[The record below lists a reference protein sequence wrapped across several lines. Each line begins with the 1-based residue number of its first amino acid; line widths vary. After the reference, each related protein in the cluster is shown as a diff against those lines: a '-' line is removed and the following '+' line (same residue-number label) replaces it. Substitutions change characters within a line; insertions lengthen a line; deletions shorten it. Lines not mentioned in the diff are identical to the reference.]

1 MGKIFKKIFVK
12 FTNLLYFFSTIWS
25 NGVGVNK
32 MDKRKADEI
41 ITQYL
46 QKIYGFAVKKS
57 FSFDEAEDLCSDIV
71 QEVYLSLLKAGDI
84 ANIDG
89 YIWRISS
96 YTYSKYVSRKKK
108 QEGVS
113 IDNVILPYYEDYS
126 LEDPDEDL
134 FRLRREVA
142 FLTKTRRQIVY
153 LFYYENHSV
162 SHISKT
168 LAIPEGTVKW
178 HLNKARNELKEN
190 FTMERKI
197 GTLGISP
204 YIPTSFGHNGNPGSN
219 SGPEFYL
226 GDKLNCNI
234 VYSVYFEP
242 RSTDEIAEELGVT
255 PVYIEDKVAF
265 LEENGFLIK
274 QPNGKYT
281 TYVQFDPTTY
291 SLELEDRKTL
301 LRQELAQTLARE
313 YAPKI
318 IESVKD
324 ITELYVPTGNRQL
337 FEAAAIFYGVANK
350 CYINT
355 GKDLGKYFIKTTAG
369 GNFAAHVNCNSQPSD
384 PDYKPKTDWSKYW
397 SCGNMTRWSD
407 KYPAVYSW
415 SIDTRL
421 SSRKGG
427 WVNNTTEDYEYVY
440 ELLNG
445 TLDQNEANAEKFS
458 RLKEREFI
466 TDDGEVNIMLV
477 KGKYSDVFDKIP
489 PLEECYKEK
498 IVSFALEYA
507 AMIGKQ
513 YPPQMQDL
521 ITAYEVGGFIGN
533 TVAVMVMDILYS
545 DGTFAPLTDK
555 ERVTS
560 NLLMFTDVLPQ

>member
-1 MGKIFKKIFVK
+1 
-12 FTNLLYFFSTIWS
+12 
-25 NGVGVNK
+25 
-32 MDKRKADEI
+32 MDKQTADKI
-41 ITQYL
+41 ITEYL

-71 QEVYLSLLKAGDI
+71 QEVYLSLLKADDI
-84 ANIDG
+84 ANIEG
-89 YIWRISS
+89 YIWRISN

-113 IDNVILPYYEDYS
+113 LDNVILPYYEDYS
-126 LEDPDEDL
+126 LEDPDEEL

-153 LFYYENHSV
+153 LFYYENETV
-162 SHISKT
+162 SNISKK

-204 YIPTSFGHNGNPGSN
+204 YIPTGFGHDGNPGAN

-242 RSTDEIAEELGVT
+242 KNTDEIAQELGVT
-255 PVYIEDKVAF
+255 PVYIEDKIAF

-274 QPNGKYT
+274 QSDGRYT
-281 TYVQFDPTTY
+281 TYVQFAPSTY
-291 SLELEDRKTL
+291 YAELEERRIIL
-301 LRQELAQTLARE
+301 QRELAQTLAKE

-318 IESVKD
+318 IGAVKD
-324 ITELYVPTGNRQL
+324 VADVYIPTGNRQL
-337 FEAAAIFYGVANK
+337 LEAAAVFYGVANK
-350 CYINT
+350 CRVST
-355 GKDLGKYFIKTTAG
+355 GKDLSKYYIKTTAG
-369 GNFAAHVNCNSQPSD
+369 GRFIAYVNCNKQPAD
-384 PDYKPKTDWSKYW
+384 PDFKHTVEPWNYGA
-397 SCGNMTRWSD
+397 CGSMNRWSD
-407 KYPAVYSW
+407 KYPALYSW
-415 SIDTRL
+415 SIDSRL
-421 SSRKGG
+421 SSRKGH
-427 WVNNTTEDYEYVY
+427 WENNLTSDYEYVY

-445 TLDQNEANAEKFS
+445 TLTKNEANAEKFA

-466 TDDGEVNIMLV
+466 TEDGEVNIMLV
-477 KGKYSDVFDKIP
+477 KGNCEDFFAKIP
-489 PLEECYKEK
+489 ELEECYKEK
-498 IVSFALEYA
+498 VAPFALEYA

-521 ITAYEVGGFIGN
+521 ITAYEVGGFISN
-533 TVAVMVMDILYS
+533 SVAIMVMDILYA
-545 DGTFAPLTDK
+545 DGTFKPVT
-555 ERVTS
+555 EREAVTT
-560 NLLMFTDVLPQ
+560 NLLMFTDILPE

>member
-1 MGKIFKKIFVK
+1 
-12 FTNLLYFFSTIWS
+12 
-25 NGVGVNK
+25 
-32 MDKRKADEI
+32 MDKQKADKI
-41 ITQYL
+41 ITKYL

-71 QEVYLSLLKAGDI
+71 QEVYLSLLKADDI
-84 ANIDG
+84 ANIEG

-108 QEGVS
+108 AEGVS
-113 IDNVILPYYEDYS
+113 LDNVILPYYEDYS
-126 LEDPDEDL
+126 LEDPDEEL

-153 LFYYENHSV
+153 LFYYENETV
-162 SHISKT
+162 SNISKT

-204 YIPTSFGHNGNPGSN
+204 YIPTGFGHDGNPGSN

-242 RSTDEIAEELGVT
+242 KNTDEIAQELGVT
-255 PVYIEDKVAF
+255 PVYIEDKIAF

-274 QPNGKYT
+274 QSDGKYT
-281 TYVQFDPTTY
+281 TYVQFDPLEY
-291 SLELEDRKTL
+291 SLELEERRIIL
-301 LRQELAQTLARE
+301 QRELAQTLAKE

-318 IESVKD
+318 IEAIKD
-324 ITELYVPTGNRQL
+324 VTDVYIPTGNRQL
-337 FEAAAIFYGVANK
+337 LEAAAVFYGVANK
-350 CYINT
+350 CCINT
-355 GKDLGKYFIKTTAG
+355 GKDLSKYYIKTTAG
-369 GNFAAHVNCNSQPSD
+369 GSFIAHVNCNAQPSD
-384 PDYKPKTDWSKYW
+384 PEYKQTAEPWNYGA
-397 SCGNMTRWSD
+397 CGNMNRWSD
-407 KYPAVYSW
+407 KYPALYSW
-415 SIDTRL
+415 SIDSRL
-421 SSRKGG
+421 SSRKG
-427 WVNNTTEDYEYVY
+427 WWPNNLTSDYEYVY

-445 TLDQNEANAEKFS
+445 TLAPNEANAEKYA

-466 TDDGEVNIMLV
+466 TEDGEVNIMLV
-477 KGKYSDVFDKIP
+477 KGNYQDFFAKIP
-489 PLEECYKEK
+489 ELEECYKEK
-498 IVSFALEYA
+498 VAPFALEYA

-521 ITAYEVGGFIGN
+521 ITAYEVGGFISN
-533 TVAVMVMDILYS
+533 AVAVMVMDILYA
-545 DGTFAPLTDK
+545 DGTFTPVT
-555 ERVTS
+555 EREAVTT
-560 NLLMFTDVLPQ
+560 NLLMFTDILPE